1 MELAQTSFPNIN
13 VPTTGT
19 PAVNINSTNIG
30 QIITSLYPYIFGG
43 AGILI
48 LIYFLIG
55 GIELMTS
62 AGDPKKVQSAR
73 DKITGALIG
82 FVIIFVAYWIVQ
94 LVSLFL
100 GVGALRSSF

>member
-1 MELAQTSFPNIN
+1 MQIAQNDFSAIQSSALPNFAFAPN
-13 VPTTGT
+13 D
-19 PAVNINSTNIG
+19 IG
-30 QIITSLYPYIFGG
+30 GIITASYKYIFGA

-82 FVIIFVAYWIVQ
+82 FVIIFAAFWIVQ

-100 GVGALRSSF
+100 GVGALKSSF

>member
-1 MELAQTSFPNIN
+1 
-13 VPTTGT
+13 
-19 PAVNINSTNIG
+19 
-30 QIITSLYPYIFGG
+30 
-43 AGILI
+43 
-48 LIYFLIG
+48 
-55 GIELMTS
+55 MTS